1 MILLKSKNKMMRNVC
16 GEDQFSNDESAYAP
30 TPLKTVSTTDILI
43 DLVHKFQNSYFK
55 EHL

>member
-1 MILLKSKNKMMRNVC
+1 MVLLKSKKKMMRNIC
-16 GEDQFSNDESAYAP
+16 GEDQFSNDESAYGP

-55 EHL
+55 